1 MFLKFLDKIGRK
13 KVVLDRGP
21 SHPRYH
27 EAKRWMNRYYVLF
40 RYRPKWFPFNILIHE
55 MLADDHGEGVH
66 NHLCPYI
73 TIILRGGYWETI
85 KNGKFWR
92 KPGYIGFRSANDF
105 HRVDLKKGTKPMTI
119 FIPGPFG
126 LRKGPR
132 SEYGINLKK
141 MNLQNKFIEYCNT
154 SNFEINPNQIRI
166 VNSLEKFSAENFG
179 TSLLKIFFNKKIK
192 LGFYLHGDVGVGKT
206 MLLNFYYNNLKFK
219 KTKVHFNEFMIDFH
233 DFIFNNNEKDKGIE
247 NFVKELQKKSELI
260 FFDEFQVTNIVDA
273 MILGR
278 LFKKIFEKKISVIFS
293 SNIRID
299 NLYKDGLQ
307 RDQFMPFLKILK
319 ENCYEQ
325 ELLINEDYRIN
336 NKKVLNRFLYPINE
350 TTNFKLNK
358 LFRELTKNKKKTKK
372 IINIKGREFVIEN
385 FYDGIVK
392 FNFEEL
398 CNRNLGSEDY
408 LNISQNSK
416 FILIE
421 NLPDFDENNS
431 DQQQRFITLID
442 IIYEKKIP
450 ILISSKNSLDKLN
463 SSQSLSQI
471 FKRTISRLYELT
483 SIKII

>member
-1 MFLKFLDKIGRK
+1 
-13 KVVLDRGP
+13 
-21 SHPRYH
+21 
-27 EAKRWMNRYYVLF
+27 
-40 RYRPKWFPFNILIHE
+40 
-55 MLADDHGEGVH
+55 
-66 NHLCPYI
+66 
-73 TIILRGGYWETI
+73 
-85 KNGKFWR
+85 
-92 KPGYIGFRSANDF
+92 
-105 HRVDLKKGTKPMTI
+105 
-119 FIPGPFG
+119 
-126 LRKGPR
+126 
-132 SEYGINLKK
+132 
-141 MNLQNKFIEYCNT
+141 MNLQNKFKEYCNT
-154 SNFEINPNQIRI
+154 SNFEINLNQIKI
-166 VNSLEKFSAENFG
+166 INSLEKFSAENFG

-219 KTKVHFNEFMIDFH
+219 KSKVHFNEFMINFH

-247 NFVKELQKKSELI
+247 NFVRELQKKSKLI
-260 FFDEFQVTNIVDA
+260 FFDEFQVTNIADA

-293 SNIRID
+293 SNIQID

-307 RDQFMPFLKILK
+307 RDQFIPFLNILK
-319 ENCYEQ
+319 ENCHEQ

-358 LFRELTKNKKKTKK
+358 FFRELTKNKKKTKK

-392 FNFEEL
+392 FNFQEL

-463 SSQSLSQI
+463 SSRSLSQI

>member
-1 MFLKFLDKIGRK
+1 
-13 KVVLDRGP
+13 
-21 SHPRYH
+21 
-27 EAKRWMNRYYVLF
+27 
-40 RYRPKWFPFNILIHE
+40 
-55 MLADDHGEGVH
+55 
-66 NHLCPYI
+66 
-73 TIILRGGYWETI
+73 
-85 KNGKFWR
+85 
-92 KPGYIGFRSANDF
+92 
-105 HRVDLKKGTKPMTI
+105 
-119 FIPGPFG
+119 
-126 LRKGPR
+126 
-132 SEYGINLKK
+132 

-154 SNFEINPNQIRI
+154 SNFEINLNQIKI
-166 VNSLEKFSAENFG
+166 INSLEKFSAENFD
-179 TSLLKIFFNKKIK
+179 TSLLKNFFNKKIK

-206 MLLNFYYNNLKFK
+206 MLLNFYHNNLKFK
-219 KTKVHFNEFMIDFH
+219 KRKVHFNEFMINFH

-247 NFVKELQKKSELI
+247 NFVRELQKKSKLI

-358 LFRELTKNKKKTKK
+358 FFRELTKNKKKTKK

-463 SSQSLSQI
+463 SAQSLSQI

>member
-1 MFLKFLDKIGRK
+1 
-13 KVVLDRGP
+13 
-21 SHPRYH
+21 
-27 EAKRWMNRYYVLF
+27 
-40 RYRPKWFPFNILIHE
+40 
-55 MLADDHGEGVH
+55 
-66 NHLCPYI
+66 
-73 TIILRGGYWETI
+73 
-85 KNGKFWR
+85 
-92 KPGYIGFRSANDF
+92 
-105 HRVDLKKGTKPMTI
+105 
-119 FIPGPFG
+119 
-126 LRKGPR
+126 
-132 SEYGINLKK
+132 

-154 SNFEINPNQIRI
+154 SNFEINLNQIKI
-166 VNSLEKFSAENFG
+166 INSLEKFSEENFV

-219 KTKVHFNEFMIDFH
+219 KSKVHFNEFMINFH

-247 NFVKELQKKSELI
+247 NFVRVLQKKSKLI

-293 SNIRID
+293 SNIQID

-336 NKKVLNRFLYPINE
+336 DKKVLNRFLYPINE

-358 LFRELTKNKKKTKK
+358 FFRELTKNKKKTKK

-392 FNFEEL
+392 FNFAEL

-463 SSQSLSQI
+463 SAQSLSQI

>member
-1 MFLKFLDKIGRK
+1 
-13 KVVLDRGP
+13 
-21 SHPRYH
+21 
-27 EAKRWMNRYYVLF
+27 
-40 RYRPKWFPFNILIHE
+40 
-55 MLADDHGEGVH
+55 
-66 NHLCPYI
+66 
-73 TIILRGGYWETI
+73 
-85 KNGKFWR
+85 
-92 KPGYIGFRSANDF
+92 
-105 HRVDLKKGTKPMTI
+105 
-119 FIPGPFG
+119 
-126 LRKGPR
+126 
-132 SEYGINLKK
+132 

-154 SNFEINPNQIRI
+154 SNFEINLNQIKI
-166 VNSLEKFSAENFG
+166 INSLEKFSAENFG
-179 TSLLKIFFNKKIK
+179 TSLLNNFFNKKIK

-219 KTKVHFNEFMIDFH
+219 KSKVHFNEFMINFH

-247 NFVKELQKKSELI
+247 NFVRALQKKSKLI

-336 NKKVLNRFLYPINE
+336 DKKVLNRFLYPINE

-358 LFRELTKNKKKTKK
+358 FFRELTKNKKKTKK

-398 CNRNLGSEDY
+398 CNKNLGSEDY

-421 NLPDFDENNS
+421 NLPDFDDNNS

-450 ILISSKNSLDKLN
+450 ILISSKNSLNKLN

>member
-1 MFLKFLDKIGRK
+1 
-13 KVVLDRGP
+13 
-21 SHPRYH
+21 
-27 EAKRWMNRYYVLF
+27 
-40 RYRPKWFPFNILIHE
+40 
-55 MLADDHGEGVH
+55 
-66 NHLCPYI
+66 
-73 TIILRGGYWETI
+73 
-85 KNGKFWR
+85 
-92 KPGYIGFRSANDF
+92 
-105 HRVDLKKGTKPMTI
+105 
-119 FIPGPFG
+119 
-126 LRKGPR
+126 
-132 SEYGINLKK
+132 
-141 MNLQNKFIEYCNT
+141 MNLQNKFIEYCN
-154 SNFEINPNQIRI
+154 SLNFEINPNQIRI

-219 KTKVHFNEFMIDFH
+219 KSKVHFNEFMINFH

-247 NFVKELQKKSELI
+247 NFVRELQKKSKLI

-358 LFRELTKNKKKTKK
+358 FFRELTKNKKKIKK
-372 IINIKGREFVIEN
+372 IINIKGRKFVIEN

-421 NLPDFDENNS
+421 NLPDFDDNNS

-450 ILISSKNSLDKLN
+450 ILISSKNSLNKLN

>member
-1 MFLKFLDKIGRK
+1 
-13 KVVLDRGP
+13 
-21 SHPRYH
+21 
-27 EAKRWMNRYYVLF
+27 
-40 RYRPKWFPFNILIHE
+40 
-55 MLADDHGEGVH
+55 
-66 NHLCPYI
+66 
-73 TIILRGGYWETI
+73 
-85 KNGKFWR
+85 
-92 KPGYIGFRSANDF
+92 
-105 HRVDLKKGTKPMTI
+105 
-119 FIPGPFG
+119 
-126 LRKGPR
+126 
-132 SEYGINLKK
+132 

-154 SNFEINPNQIRI
+154 SNFEINRNQIKI
-166 VNSLEKFSAENFG
+166 INSLEKFSTENFG
-179 TSLLKIFFNKKIK
+179 TSLLKNFFNKKIK
-192 LGFYLHGDVGVGKT
+192 LGFYLYGDVGVGKT

-219 KTKVHFNEFMIDFH
+219 KSKVHFNEFMINFH

-247 NFVKELQKKSELI
+247 NFVRALQKKSKLI

-358 LFRELTKNKKKTKK
+358 FFRELTKNKKKTKK
-372 IINIKGREFVIEN
+372 IINIKGREFIIEN
-385 FYDGIVK
+385 FYGGIVK

-408 LNISQNSK
+408 LKISQNSK

-421 NLPDFDENNS
+421 NLPDFDDNNS

-450 ILISSKNSLDKLN
+450 ILISSKNSLNKLN

>member
-1 MFLKFLDKIGRK
+1 
-13 KVVLDRGP
+13 
-21 SHPRYH
+21 
-27 EAKRWMNRYYVLF
+27 
-40 RYRPKWFPFNILIHE
+40 
-55 MLADDHGEGVH
+55 
-66 NHLCPYI
+66 
-73 TIILRGGYWETI
+73 
-85 KNGKFWR
+85 
-92 KPGYIGFRSANDF
+92 
-105 HRVDLKKGTKPMTI
+105 
-119 FIPGPFG
+119 
-126 LRKGPR
+126 
-132 SEYGINLKK
+132 

-154 SNFEINPNQIRI
+154 SNFEINRNQIKI
-166 VNSLEKFSAENFG
+166 INSLEKFYTENFG
-179 TSLLKIFFNKKIK
+179 TSLLKNFFNKKIK

-219 KTKVHFNEFMIDFH
+219 KSKVHFNEFMINFH

-247 NFVKELQKKSELI
+247 NFVRELQKKSKLI

-358 LFRELTKNKKKTKK
+358 FFRELTKNKKKTKK

-385 FYDGIVK
+385 FYEGIVK

-408 LNISQNSK
+408 LKISQNSK

-421 NLPDFDENNS
+421 NLPDFDDNNS

-450 ILISSKNSLDKLN
+450 ILILSKNSLDKLN

>member
-1 MFLKFLDKIGRK
+1 
-13 KVVLDRGP
+13 
-21 SHPRYH
+21 
-27 EAKRWMNRYYVLF
+27 
-40 RYRPKWFPFNILIHE
+40 
-55 MLADDHGEGVH
+55 
-66 NHLCPYI
+66 
-73 TIILRGGYWETI
+73 
-85 KNGKFWR
+85 
-92 KPGYIGFRSANDF
+92 
-105 HRVDLKKGTKPMTI
+105 
-119 FIPGPFG
+119 
-126 LRKGPR
+126 
-132 SEYGINLKK
+132 
-141 MNLQNKFIEYCNT
+141 MNLQNKFNEYCNT
-154 SNFEINPNQIRI
+154 SNFEINLNQIKI
-166 VNSLEKFSAENFG
+166 INSLEKFSAENFG

-219 KTKVHFNEFMIDFH
+219 KSKVHFNEFMINFH

-247 NFVKELQKKSELI
+247 NFVRELQKKSKLI

-307 RDQFMPFLKILK
+307 RDQFMPFLNILK

-358 LFRELTKNKKKTKK
+358 FFRELTKNKKKTKK

-392 FNFEEL
+392 FNFQEL

-463 SSQSLSQI
+463 SSRSLSQI

>member
-1 MFLKFLDKIGRK
+1 
-13 KVVLDRGP
+13 
-21 SHPRYH
+21 
-27 EAKRWMNRYYVLF
+27 
-40 RYRPKWFPFNILIHE
+40 
-55 MLADDHGEGVH
+55 
-66 NHLCPYI
+66 
-73 TIILRGGYWETI
+73 
-85 KNGKFWR
+85 
-92 KPGYIGFRSANDF
+92 
-105 HRVDLKKGTKPMTI
+105 
-119 FIPGPFG
+119 
-126 LRKGPR
+126 
-132 SEYGINLKK
+132 

-154 SNFEINPNQIRI
+154 SNFEINRNQIKI
-166 VNSLEKFSAENFG
+166 INSLEKFSTENFG
-179 TSLLKIFFNKKIK
+179 TSLLKNFFNKKIK

-219 KTKVHFNEFMIDFH
+219 KSKVHFNEFMINFH

-247 NFVKELQKKSELI
+247 NFVRELQKKSKLI

-299 NLYKDGLQ
+299 NLYQDGLQ

-358 LFRELTKNKKKTKK
+358 FFRELTKNKKKTKK

-398 CNRNLGSEDY
+398 CKRNLGSEDY
-408 LNISQNSK
+408 LKISQNSK

-421 NLPDFDENNS
+421 NLPDFDDNNS

-450 ILISSKNSLDKLN
+450 ILISSKNSLNKLN

>member
-1 MFLKFLDKIGRK
+1 
-13 KVVLDRGP
+13 
-21 SHPRYH
+21 
-27 EAKRWMNRYYVLF
+27 
-40 RYRPKWFPFNILIHE
+40 
-55 MLADDHGEGVH
+55 
-66 NHLCPYI
+66 
-73 TIILRGGYWETI
+73 
-85 KNGKFWR
+85 
-92 KPGYIGFRSANDF
+92 
-105 HRVDLKKGTKPMTI
+105 
-119 FIPGPFG
+119 
-126 LRKGPR
+126 
-132 SEYGINLKK
+132 

-154 SNFEINPNQIRI
+154 SNFEINLNQIKI
-166 VNSLEKFSAENFG
+166 INSLEKFSAENFD
-179 TSLLKIFFNKKIK
+179 TLLLKNFFNKKIK

-206 MLLNFYYNNLKFK
+206 MLLNFYHNNLKFK
-219 KTKVHFNEFMIDFH
+219 KSKVHFNEFMINFH

-247 NFVKELQKKSELI
+247 NFVRELQKKSKLI

-358 LFRELTKNKKKTKK
+358 FFRELTKNKKKTKK

-463 SSQSLSQI
+463 SAQSLSQI

>member
-1 MFLKFLDKIGRK
+1 
-13 KVVLDRGP
+13 
-21 SHPRYH
+21 
-27 EAKRWMNRYYVLF
+27 
-40 RYRPKWFPFNILIHE
+40 
-55 MLADDHGEGVH
+55 
-66 NHLCPYI
+66 
-73 TIILRGGYWETI
+73 
-85 KNGKFWR
+85 
-92 KPGYIGFRSANDF
+92 
-105 HRVDLKKGTKPMTI
+105 
-119 FIPGPFG
+119 
-126 LRKGPR
+126 
-132 SEYGINLKK
+132 

-154 SNFEINPNQIRI
+154 SNFEINLNQIKI
-166 VNSLEKFSAENFG
+166 INSLEKFSEENFV

-219 KTKVHFNEFMIDFH
+219 KSKVHFNEFMINFH

-247 NFVKELQKKSELI
+247 NFVRALKKKSKLI

-293 SNIRID
+293 SNIQID

-336 NKKVLNRFLYPINE
+336 DKKVLNRFLYPINE

-358 LFRELTKNKKKTKK
+358 FFRELTKNKKKTKK

-392 FNFEEL
+392 FNFAEL

-463 SSQSLSQI
+463 SAQSLSQI

>member
-1 MFLKFLDKIGRK
+1 
-13 KVVLDRGP
+13 
-21 SHPRYH
+21 
-27 EAKRWMNRYYVLF
+27 
-40 RYRPKWFPFNILIHE
+40 
-55 MLADDHGEGVH
+55 
-66 NHLCPYI
+66 
-73 TIILRGGYWETI
+73 
-85 KNGKFWR
+85 
-92 KPGYIGFRSANDF
+92 
-105 HRVDLKKGTKPMTI
+105 
-119 FIPGPFG
+119 
-126 LRKGPR
+126 
-132 SEYGINLKK
+132 

-154 SNFEINPNQIRI
+154 SNFEINRNQIKI
-166 VNSLEKFSAENFG
+166 INSLEKFSTENFG
-179 TSLLKIFFNKKIK
+179 TSLLKNFFNKKIK

-219 KTKVHFNEFMIDFH
+219 KSKVHFNEFMINFH

-247 NFVKELQKKSELI
+247 NFVRALQKKSKLI

-358 LFRELTKNKKKTKK
+358 FFRELTKNKKKAKK
-372 IINIKGREFVIEN
+372 IINIKGRDFVIDN

-421 NLPDFDENNS
+421 NLPDFDDNNS

-450 ILISSKNSLDKLN
+450 ILISCKNSLDKLN

-483 SIKII
+483 SIKIN

>member
-1 MFLKFLDKIGRK
+1 M
-13 KVVLDRGP
+13 
-21 SHPRYH
+21 
-27 EAKRWMNRYYVLF
+27 
-40 RYRPKWFPFNILIHE
+40 
-55 MLADDHGEGVH
+55 
-66 NHLCPYI
+66 
-73 TIILRGGYWETI
+73 
-85 KNGKFWR
+85 
-92 KPGYIGFRSANDF
+92 
-105 HRVDLKKGTKPMTI
+105 
-119 FIPGPFG
+119 
-126 LRKGPR
+126 
-132 SEYGINLKK
+132 
-141 MNLQNKFIEYCNT
+141 
-154 SNFEINPNQIRI
+154 
-166 VNSLEKFSAENFG
+166 
-179 TSLLKIFFNKKIK
+179 
-192 LGFYLHGDVGVGKT
+192 
-206 MLLNFYYNNLKFK
+206 
-219 KTKVHFNEFMIDFH
+219 
-233 DFIFNNNEKDKGIE
+233 
-247 NFVKELQKKSELI
+247 
-260 FFDEFQVTNIVDA
+260 
-273 MILGR
+273 
-278 LFKKIFEKKISVIFS
+278 IFS

-358 LFRELTKNKKKTKK
+358 FFRELTKNKKKTKK

-408 LNISQNSK
+408 LKISQNSK

-421 NLPDFDENNS
+421 NLPDFDDNNS

-450 ILISSKNSLDKLN
+450 ILISSKNSLNKLN

>member
-1 MFLKFLDKIGRK
+1 
-13 KVVLDRGP
+13 
-21 SHPRYH
+21 
-27 EAKRWMNRYYVLF
+27 
-40 RYRPKWFPFNILIHE
+40 
-55 MLADDHGEGVH
+55 
-66 NHLCPYI
+66 
-73 TIILRGGYWETI
+73 
-85 KNGKFWR
+85 
-92 KPGYIGFRSANDF
+92 
-105 HRVDLKKGTKPMTI
+105 
-119 FIPGPFG
+119 
-126 LRKGPR
+126 
-132 SEYGINLKK
+132 

-154 SNFEINPNQIRI
+154 SNFEINRNQIKI
-166 VNSLEKFSAENFG
+166 INSLEKFSTENFG
-179 TSLLKIFFNKKIK
+179 TSLLKNFFNKKIK

-219 KTKVHFNEFMIDFH
+219 KSKVHFNEFMINFH

-247 NFVKELQKKSELI
+247 NFVRALQKKSKLI

-307 RDQFMPFLKILK
+307 RDQFMPFLNILK
-319 ENCYEQ
+319 ENCHEQ

-336 NKKVLNRFLYPINE
+336 NKKVLNRFLNPINE

-358 LFRELTKNKKKTKK
+358 FFRELTKNKKKTKK

-450 ILISSKNSLDKLN
+450 ILISSKNSLNKLN

>member
-1 MFLKFLDKIGRK
+1 M
-13 KVVLDRGP
+13 
-21 SHPRYH
+21 
-27 EAKRWMNRYYVLF
+27 
-40 RYRPKWFPFNILIHE
+40 
-55 MLADDHGEGVH
+55 
-66 NHLCPYI
+66 
-73 TIILRGGYWETI
+73 
-85 KNGKFWR
+85 
-92 KPGYIGFRSANDF
+92 
-105 HRVDLKKGTKPMTI
+105 
-119 FIPGPFG
+119 
-126 LRKGPR
+126 
-132 SEYGINLKK
+132 NLK
-141 MNLQNKFIEYCNT
+141 NKFIKYCNI
-154 SNFEINPNQIRI
+154 SNFEINPNQIKI
-166 VNSLEKFSAENFG
+166 INSLEKFSAENFG

-219 KTKVHFNEFMIDFH
+219 KSKVHFNEFMINFH
-233 DFIFNNNEKDKGIE
+233 DFIFNSNKKDKGIE
-247 NFVKELQKKSELI
+247 NFVKELQKKSKLI

-336 NKKVLNRFLYPINE
+336 DKKILNRFLYPINE

-358 LFRELTKNKKKTKK
+358 FFRELTKNKKKTKK

-483 SIKII
+483 SVKII

>member
-1 MFLKFLDKIGRK
+1 
-13 KVVLDRGP
+13 
-21 SHPRYH
+21 
-27 EAKRWMNRYYVLF
+27 
-40 RYRPKWFPFNILIHE
+40 
-55 MLADDHGEGVH
+55 
-66 NHLCPYI
+66 
-73 TIILRGGYWETI
+73 
-85 KNGKFWR
+85 
-92 KPGYIGFRSANDF
+92 
-105 HRVDLKKGTKPMTI
+105 
-119 FIPGPFG
+119 
-126 LRKGPR
+126 
-132 SEYGINLKK
+132 

-154 SNFEINPNQIRI
+154 SNFEINRNQIKI
-166 VNSLEKFSAENFG
+166 INSLEKFYTENFV

-219 KTKVHFNEFMIDFH
+219 RSKVHFNEFMINFH

-247 NFVKELQKKSELI
+247 NFVRALQKKSKLI

-293 SNIRID
+293 SNIKID

-336 NKKVLNRFLYPINE
+336 DKKVLNRFLYPINE

-358 LFRELTKNKKKTKK
+358 FFRELTKNKKKTKK

-463 SSQSLSQI
+463 SAQSLSQI

>member
-1 MFLKFLDKIGRK
+1 
-13 KVVLDRGP
+13 
-21 SHPRYH
+21 
-27 EAKRWMNRYYVLF
+27 
-40 RYRPKWFPFNILIHE
+40 
-55 MLADDHGEGVH
+55 
-66 NHLCPYI
+66 
-73 TIILRGGYWETI
+73 
-85 KNGKFWR
+85 
-92 KPGYIGFRSANDF
+92 
-105 HRVDLKKGTKPMTI
+105 
-119 FIPGPFG
+119 
-126 LRKGPR
+126 
-132 SEYGINLKK
+132 
-141 MNLQNKFIEYCNT
+141 MNLQNKFIEYCNA
-154 SNFEINPNQIRI
+154 SNFEINLNQIKI
-166 VNSLEKFSAENFG
+166 INSLEKFSAENFV

-219 KTKVHFNEFMIDFH
+219 KSKVHFNEFMINFH

-247 NFVKELQKKSELI
+247 NFVRALKKKSKLI

-293 SNIRID
+293 SNIQID

-336 NKKVLNRFLYPINE
+336 DKKVLNRFLYPINE

-358 LFRELTKNKKKTKK
+358 FFRELTKNKKKTKK

-392 FNFEEL
+392 FNFAEL

-463 SSQSLSQI
+463 SAQSLSQI

>member
-1 MFLKFLDKIGRK
+1 
-13 KVVLDRGP
+13 
-21 SHPRYH
+21 
-27 EAKRWMNRYYVLF
+27 
-40 RYRPKWFPFNILIHE
+40 
-55 MLADDHGEGVH
+55 
-66 NHLCPYI
+66 
-73 TIILRGGYWETI
+73 
-85 KNGKFWR
+85 
-92 KPGYIGFRSANDF
+92 
-105 HRVDLKKGTKPMTI
+105 
-119 FIPGPFG
+119 
-126 LRKGPR
+126 
-132 SEYGINLKK
+132 

-154 SNFEINPNQIRI
+154 SNFEINLNQIKI
-166 VNSLEKFSAENFG
+166 INSLEKFSAEIFA
-179 TSLLKIFFNKKIK
+179 TSLLKNFFNKKIK

-219 KTKVHFNEFMIDFH
+219 KSKVHFNEFMINFH

-247 NFVKELQKKSELI
+247 NFVRALQKKSKLI

-307 RDQFMPFLKILK
+307 RDQFIPFLKILK

-358 LFRELTKNKKKTKK
+358 FFRELTKNKKKTKK

>member
-1 MFLKFLDKIGRK
+1 
-13 KVVLDRGP
+13 
-21 SHPRYH
+21 
-27 EAKRWMNRYYVLF
+27 
-40 RYRPKWFPFNILIHE
+40 
-55 MLADDHGEGVH
+55 
-66 NHLCPYI
+66 
-73 TIILRGGYWETI
+73 
-85 KNGKFWR
+85 
-92 KPGYIGFRSANDF
+92 
-105 HRVDLKKGTKPMTI
+105 
-119 FIPGPFG
+119 
-126 LRKGPR
+126 
-132 SEYGINLKK
+132 

-154 SNFEINPNQIRI
+154 SNFEINRNQIKI
-166 VNSLEKFSAENFG
+166 INSLEKFSTENFG
-179 TSLLKIFFNKKIK
+179 TSLLKNFFNKKIK

-219 KTKVHFNEFMIDFH
+219 KSKVHFNEFMINFH

-247 NFVKELQKKSELI
+247 NFVKELQKKSKLI

-307 RDQFMPFLKILK
+307 RDQFIPFLKILK

-358 LFRELTKNKKKTKK
+358 FFRELTKNKKKTKK

-398 CNRNLGSEDY
+398 CKRNLGSEDY

-421 NLPDFDENNS
+421 NLPDFDDNNS

-450 ILISSKNSLDKLN
+450 ILISSKNSLNKLN

>member
-1 MFLKFLDKIGRK
+1 
-13 KVVLDRGP
+13 
-21 SHPRYH
+21 
-27 EAKRWMNRYYVLF
+27 
-40 RYRPKWFPFNILIHE
+40 
-55 MLADDHGEGVH
+55 
-66 NHLCPYI
+66 
-73 TIILRGGYWETI
+73 
-85 KNGKFWR
+85 
-92 KPGYIGFRSANDF
+92 
-105 HRVDLKKGTKPMTI
+105 
-119 FIPGPFG
+119 
-126 LRKGPR
+126 
-132 SEYGINLKK
+132 

-154 SNFEINPNQIRI
+154 SNFEINRNQIKI
-166 VNSLEKFSAENFG
+166 INSLEKFSTENFG
-179 TSLLKIFFNKKIK
+179 TSLLKNFFNKKIK
-192 LGFYLHGDVGVGKT
+192 LGFYLYGDVGVGKT

-219 KTKVHFNEFMIDFH
+219 KSKVHFNEFMVNFH

-247 NFVKELQKKSELI
+247 NFVRALQKKSKLI

-336 NKKVLNRFLYPINE
+336 NKKVINRFLYPINE

-358 LFRELTKNKKKTKK
+358 FFRELTKNKKKTKK

-398 CNRNLGSEDY
+398 CKRNLGSEDY
-408 LNISQNSK
+408 LKISQNSK

>member
-1 MFLKFLDKIGRK
+1 
-13 KVVLDRGP
+13 
-21 SHPRYH
+21 
-27 EAKRWMNRYYVLF
+27 
-40 RYRPKWFPFNILIHE
+40 
-55 MLADDHGEGVH
+55 
-66 NHLCPYI
+66 
-73 TIILRGGYWETI
+73 
-85 KNGKFWR
+85 
-92 KPGYIGFRSANDF
+92 
-105 HRVDLKKGTKPMTI
+105 
-119 FIPGPFG
+119 
-126 LRKGPR
+126 
-132 SEYGINLKK
+132 

-154 SNFEINPNQIRI
+154 SNFEINRNQIKI
-166 VNSLEKFSAENFG
+166 INSLEKFSTENFG
-179 TSLLKIFFNKKIK
+179 TSLLKNFFNKKIK
-192 LGFYLHGDVGVGKT
+192 LGFYLYGDVGVGKT

-219 KTKVHFNEFMIDFH
+219 KSKVHFNEFMINFH

-247 NFVKELQKKSELI
+247 NFVRALQKKSKLI

-278 LFKKIFEKKISVIFS
+278 LFKKIFEKKIRVIFS

-358 LFRELTKNKKKTKK
+358 FFRELTKNKKKTKK

-398 CNRNLGSEDY
+398 CKRNLGSEDY
-408 LNISQNSK
+408 LKISQNSK

-450 ILISSKNSLDKLN
+450 ILISSKNSLNKLN

>member
-1 MFLKFLDKIGRK
+1 
-13 KVVLDRGP
+13 
-21 SHPRYH
+21 
-27 EAKRWMNRYYVLF
+27 
-40 RYRPKWFPFNILIHE
+40 
-55 MLADDHGEGVH
+55 
-66 NHLCPYI
+66 
-73 TIILRGGYWETI
+73 
-85 KNGKFWR
+85 
-92 KPGYIGFRSANDF
+92 
-105 HRVDLKKGTKPMTI
+105 
-119 FIPGPFG
+119 
-126 LRKGPR
+126 
-132 SEYGINLKK
+132 

-154 SNFEINPNQIRI
+154 SNFEINRNQIKI
-166 VNSLEKFSAENFG
+166 INSLEKFSTENFG
-179 TSLLKIFFNKKIK
+179 TSLLKNFFNKKIN

-219 KTKVHFNEFMIDFH
+219 KSKVHFNEFMINFH

-247 NFVKELQKKSELI
+247 NFVRELQKKSKLI

-358 LFRELTKNKKKTKK
+358 FFRELTKNKKKTKK

-421 NLPDFDENNS
+421 NLPDFDDNNS

-450 ILISSKNSLDKLN
+450 ILISSKNSLNKLN

>member
-1 MFLKFLDKIGRK
+1 
-13 KVVLDRGP
+13 
-21 SHPRYH
+21 
-27 EAKRWMNRYYVLF
+27 
-40 RYRPKWFPFNILIHE
+40 
-55 MLADDHGEGVH
+55 
-66 NHLCPYI
+66 
-73 TIILRGGYWETI
+73 
-85 KNGKFWR
+85 
-92 KPGYIGFRSANDF
+92 
-105 HRVDLKKGTKPMTI
+105 
-119 FIPGPFG
+119 
-126 LRKGPR
+126 
-132 SEYGINLKK
+132 
-141 MNLQNKFIEYCNT
+141 MNLQNKFNEYCNT
-154 SNFEINPNQIRI
+154 SNFEINLNQIKI
-166 VNSLEKFSAENFG
+166 INSLEKFSAENFG

-219 KTKVHFNEFMIDFH
+219 KSKVHFNEFMINFH

-247 NFVKELQKKSELI
+247 NFVRELQKKSKLI

-299 NLYKDGLQ
+299 NLYMDGLQ
-307 RDQFMPFLKILK
+307 RDQFMPFLNILK
-319 ENCYEQ
+319 ENCHEQ

-358 LFRELTKNKKKTKK
+358 FFRELTKNKKKTKK
-372 IINIKGREFVIEN
+372 IINVKGREFVIEN

-392 FNFEEL
+392 FNFQEL

-463 SSQSLSQI
+463 SSRSLSQI

>member
-1 MFLKFLDKIGRK
+1 
-13 KVVLDRGP
+13 
-21 SHPRYH
+21 
-27 EAKRWMNRYYVLF
+27 
-40 RYRPKWFPFNILIHE
+40 
-55 MLADDHGEGVH
+55 
-66 NHLCPYI
+66 
-73 TIILRGGYWETI
+73 
-85 KNGKFWR
+85 
-92 KPGYIGFRSANDF
+92 
-105 HRVDLKKGTKPMTI
+105 
-119 FIPGPFG
+119 
-126 LRKGPR
+126 
-132 SEYGINLKK
+132 

-154 SNFEINPNQIRI
+154 SNFEINRNQIKI
-166 VNSLEKFSAENFG
+166 INSLEKFSTENFG
-179 TSLLKIFFNKKIK
+179 TSLLKNFFNKKIK

-219 KTKVHFNEFMIDFH
+219 KSKVHFNEFMINFH

-247 NFVKELQKKSELI
+247 NFVRALQKKSKLI

-358 LFRELTKNKKKTKK
+358 FFRELTKNKKKIKK
-372 IINIKGREFVIEN
+372 IINTKGREFVIEN

-421 NLPDFDENNS
+421 NLPDFDDNNS

-463 SSQSLSQI
+463 SAQSLSQI

>member
-1 MFLKFLDKIGRK
+1 
-13 KVVLDRGP
+13 
-21 SHPRYH
+21 
-27 EAKRWMNRYYVLF
+27 
-40 RYRPKWFPFNILIHE
+40 
-55 MLADDHGEGVH
+55 
-66 NHLCPYI
+66 
-73 TIILRGGYWETI
+73 
-85 KNGKFWR
+85 
-92 KPGYIGFRSANDF
+92 
-105 HRVDLKKGTKPMTI
+105 
-119 FIPGPFG
+119 
-126 LRKGPR
+126 
-132 SEYGINLKK
+132 

-154 SNFEINPNQIRI
+154 SNFEINRNQIKI
-166 VNSLEKFSAENFG
+166 INSLEKFYTENFG
-179 TSLLKIFFNKKIK
+179 TSLLKNFFNKKIK

-219 KTKVHFNEFMIDFH
+219 KSKVHFNEFMINFH

-247 NFVKELQKKSELI
+247 NFVRALQKKSKLI

-358 LFRELTKNKKKTKK
+358 FFRELTKNKKKTKK
-372 IINIKGREFVIEN
+372 TINIKGREFVIEN

-408 LNISQNSK
+408 LKISQNSK

-421 NLPDFDENNS
+421 NLPDFDDNNS

-450 ILISSKNSLDKLN
+450 ILISSKISLDKLN